1 MSLGL
6 DIEAEVLRLG
16 EEVERLTVKCQ
27 RLEQRLLAV
36 EDRTSAPPSLQEAS
50 SSVLRVPE
58 TVVSDWSLLSTVAT
72 VEVGD
77 RAGREELAKEIGRFL
92 RRGLAGERLG
102 TSGRDKLRL
111 QNRCY
116 LICKDFE
123 GRVLEEPLFTTSF
136 ATVRSTCKRGSD
148 CGFSLFV
155 GFPSQWE
162 ARVAAVEAGVVVPP
176 ALR

>member
-58 TVVSDWSLLSTVAT
+58 TAVSDWSLLSTVAT
-72 VEVGD
+72 VEVSD

-116 LICKDFE
+116 LI
-123 GRVLEEPLFTTSF
+123 
-136 ATVRSTCKRGSD
+136 GSD

-155 GFPSQWE
+155 GFPSHWE